1 MERTEFIQKMHDLRA
16 EQIEN
21 KKNYQADKN
30 ATKDSFTAVIQN
42 RKKEHQ
48 AEMKELTDDLKNQ
61 LKVLDENYA
70 AAQRAVDDKML
81 AVKLEYFKDH
91 ELEKVS

>member
-21 KKNYQADKN
+21 KKNYLKDKE
-30 ATKDSFTAVIQN
+30 AIKDTFTVIIENLKKTHQMEMQEN
-42 RKKEHQ
+42 RNS
-48 AEMKELTDDLKNQ
+48 LKSQ
-61 LKVLDENYA
+61 LQIIDENYA

-81 AVKLEYFKDH
+81 EVKLEYFKDH

>member
-1 MERTEFIQKMHDLRA
+1 MERTEFIQKMHYLRA

-30 ATKDSFTAVIQN
+30 AIKDTFTVIIGN
-42 RKKEHQ
+42 LKKTH
-48 AEMKELTDDLKNQ
+48 EMEVKENMDSLKNQ

>member
-21 KKNYQADKN
+21 KKNYLKDKEAIKN
-30 ATKDSFTAVIQN
+30 TFTVIIENLKQTHQMEMQEN
-42 RKKEHQ
+42 RNS
-48 AEMKELTDDLKNQ
+48 LKSQ
-61 LKVLDENYA
+61 LQIIDENYA

-81 AVKLEYFKDH
+81 EVKLEYFKDH